1 MLVYT
6 LIGKQT
12 SFFVRATKR
21 YVHRSSDYED
31 MGGSMKGV
39 WFR

>member
-1 MLVYT
+1 MHLCN

-12 SFFVRATKR
+12 SFFVRATRR
-21 YVHRSSDYED
+21 YVHRSNDYED
-31 MGGSMKGV
+31 MGVSMKRV

>member
-1 MLVYT
+1 MLVYN

-12 SFFVRATKR
+12 SFFVQAAKR

-31 MGGSMKGV
+31 MGVSMKGV